1 MRDGHLQLHRESK
14 YMQEEEERSKRGMM
28 ATWRERR
35 AATESERARTRV
47 EEREGGREEH
57 KATHYRESS
66 GAVDEMTDNDYH
78 DMRLIERQYKIF

>member
-1 MRDGHLQLHRESK
+1 MEGEAGAGGYR
-14 YMQEEEERSKRGMM
+14 
-28 ATWRERR
+28 
-35 AATESERARTRV
+35 ERARADACR
-47 EEREGGREEH
+47 REGGREEH

>member
-14 YMQEEEERSKRGMM
+14 YTQEEEERSKRGMM

-35 AATESERARTRV
+35 ATPESERADACRG
-47 EEREGGREEH
+47 EGGREEH

-78 DMRLIERQYKIF
+78 DMRLIER